1 MKDLIPLTELPAAD
15 VIPKRPTLIIGEELV
30 LTCTVNK
37 ATLEI
42 KWKKDGASEIP
53 RAKVDEREGISV
65 LSIPK
70 VVKGD
75 SGEYSCE
82 AHNQAGQRSFT
93 AEVKVESK
101 DTLKF
106 LVSLKN
112 FFVCHRAS
120 NFLRKWSG
128 FALICSLRLKKKKNE
143 PRTQYTCSCKY
154 LTAVTVHQ

>member
-1 MKDLIPLTELPAAD
+1 M
-15 VIPKRPTLIIGEELV
+15 

-53 RAKVDEREGISV
+53 RAQVKKSEGISV
-65 LSIPK
+65 LSIVK
-70 VVKGD
+70 VVTSD

-101 DTLKF
+101 DSLKF

-112 FFVCHRAS
+112 FFVCHESCISFSEDGLALLKHVC
-120 NFLRKWSG
+120 NFRFFTKNLR
-128 FALICSLRLKKKKNE
+128 
-143 PRTQYTCSCKY
+143 
-154 LTAVTVHQ
+154 HQLGN